1 VDSGS
6 VRLTTKRRVEFVET
20 DAAGIVHFSAFFV
33 YMEQAEHQLLRH
45 LGLGVLLRD
54 EQGDISWP
62 RVSASC
68 DFRGPARF
76 EDEISIEVS
85 VERVGE
91 KSVTYAHR
99 LTCDGREIAT
109 GRVTAVCCRFHHG
122 RPPEPIP
129 IPPQIA
135 AILRGSESTAR
146 GAKACVS
153 NGAERPV

>member
-1 VDSGS
+1 VDRGP

-45 LGLGVLLRD
+45 LGLGVFLQD

-76 EDEISIEVS
+76 EDEISIEVT

-99 LTCDGREIAT
+99 LTCDGQDIAT
-109 GRVTAVCCRFHHG
+109 GRMTAVCCRVRHG
-122 RPPEPIP
+122 LPPQPIP

-135 AILRGSESTAR
+135 TILRGCEGTAR
-146 GAKACVS
+146 V
-153 NGAERPV
+153 